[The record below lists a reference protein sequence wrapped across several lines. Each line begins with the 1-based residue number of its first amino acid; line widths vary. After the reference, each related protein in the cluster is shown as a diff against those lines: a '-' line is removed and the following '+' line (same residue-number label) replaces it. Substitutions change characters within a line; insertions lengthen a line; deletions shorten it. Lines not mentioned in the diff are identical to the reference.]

1 MSNLRFTLL
10 PKRGDA
16 VLGDLQTKQLVFLK
30 EDSFS
35 ALSDI
40 DQSKYEIIGVVYK
53 RVGNKVK
60 YLNIANASK
69 KWAERWPLKLTVAA
83 NATSGVL
90 SIRESSDSWAA
101 NHDYTITW
109 TNAFVDVETSGAEV
123 VAALNDYFAANS
135 PFKGTEQDWYAVIED
150 GNIIV
155 HCAFTDY
162 RQSNNTGKSGFT
174 AAANLVPEILALAN
188 MLRRSGQTGGEG
200 AISNWYRALAYY
212 RNDNGASAY
221 QGGRTSVQ
229 TSVKQTYPINLP
241 TYLGTSTQNPGD
253 FCAALRAIYGEG
265 EAGWLKFM
273 ESCLPVED
281 TDWGNMGMDIGK
293 EYTRIMVSKTYVS
306 QAHST
311 PTPVCPAADYCYNVE
326 HQATPKGTFYL
337 PSPKELYEILDGI
350 QYGTNG
356 SRNADVVNRTLNK
369 LNGSAIS
376 NGSNCWS
383 AGRYSSNYA
392 WYANGSTG
400 TFNYNSMYRSYLV
413 VPVSLFTLQS
423 KA

>member
-69 KWAERWPLKLTVAA
+69 QWACRWPLKLTVSVG
-83 NATSGVL
+83 ATSGKL

-101 NHDYTITW
+101 NHEYTISW

-135 PFKGTEQDWYAVIED
+135 PFKGTEQDWYAKIENGD
-150 GNIIV
+150 IV
-155 HCAFTDY
+155 VDCAFTAWQQVY
-162 RQSNNTGKSGFT
+162 NSANTGFT
-174 AAANLVPEILALAN
+174 AASALLTEIPSLAN
-188 MLRRSGQTGGEG
+188 MLRRSGATGGEG
-200 AISNWYRALAYY
+200 AISNWYRALAYF
-212 RNDNGASAY
+212 RADNSSTTY
-221 QGGRTSVQ
+221 NPNTDV
-229 TSVKQTYPINLP
+229 TSVKRGYPICLP
-241 TYLGTSTQNPGD
+241 GYLGTSQYQSD
-253 FCAALRAIYGEG
+253 HCAALRAVYGEG

-293 EYTRIMVSKTYVS
+293 EYTRIMVSKTY
-306 QAHST
+306 A
-311 PTPVCPAADYCYNVE
+311 
-326 HQATPKGTFYL
+326 
-337 PSPKELYEILDGI
+337 
-350 QYGTNG
+350 
-356 SRNADVVNRTLNK
+356 
-369 LNGSAIS
+369 
-376 NGSNCWS
+376 
-383 AGRYSSNYA
+383 
-392 WYANGSTG
+392 
-400 TFNYNSMYRSYLV
+400 
-413 VPVSLFTLQS
+413 
-423 KA
+423 

>member
-16 VLGDLQTKQLVFLK
+16 VLGDLQTEQLVFLK

-174 AAANLVPEILALAN
+174 AAANLVPEIPVLAN
-188 MLRRSGQTGGEG
+188 MLRRSGATGGEG
-200 AISNWYRALAYY
+200 AISNWYRALAYF
-212 RNDNGASAY
+212 RADNSS
-221 QGGRTSVQ
+221 TSYNPSTDV
-229 TSVKQTYPINLP
+229 TSVKRGNPICLP
-241 TYLGTSTQNPGD
+241 GYLGTSQYQSD
-253 FCAALRAIYGEG
+253 HCAALRAVYGEG

-306 QAHST
+306 QAHPT
-311 PTPVCPAADYCYNVE
+311 PTPVCPAADYCYNIE

-356 SRNADVVNRTLNK
+356 SRNADVVNKTLNK

-376 NGSNCWS
+376 NGSSCWS
-383 AGRYSSNYA
+383 AGRYSSSNA
-392 WYANGSTG
+392 WGADGVVGFFGSG
-400 TFNYNSMYRSYLV
+400 YMYGSNLV

>member
-40 DQSKYEIIGVVYK
+40 DQSKYETIGAVYK

-69 KWAERWPLKLTVAA
+69 QWACRWPLKLTVTVG
-83 NATSGVL
+83 ATSGKL

-101 NHDYTITW
+101 NHEYTISW

-135 PFKGTEQDWYAVIED
+135 PFKGTEQDWYAKIENGD
-150 GNIIV
+150 IV
-155 HCAFTDY
+155 VDCAFTAWQQFY
-162 RQSNNTGKSGFT
+162 NSANTGFT
-174 AAANLVPEILALAN
+174 AASALLTEIPALAN
-188 MLRRSGQTGGEG
+188 MLRRSGATGGEG

-229 TSVKQTYPINLP
+229 TSVKQTFPINLP

-306 QAHST
+306 QAHPT
-311 PTPVCPAADYCYNVE
+311 PTPVCPAADYCYNIE

-376 NGSNCWS
+376 NGSYCWS
-383 AGRYSSNYA
+383 AGRYSSVNA
-392 WYANGSTG
+392 WHAYGNLGFFSSG
-400 TFNYNSMYRSYLV
+400 YVYGSYLV

>member
-123 VAALNDYFAANS
+123 VAALNAYFAANS

-162 RQSNNTGKSGFT
+162 RQSYNTGKSGFT
-174 AAANLVPEILALAN
+174 AAANLVPEIPALAN
-188 MLRRSGQTGGEG
+188 MLRRNGATGGEG
-200 AISNWYRALAYY
+200 AISNWYRALAYF
-212 RNDNGASAY
+212 RADNSSTTY
-221 QGGRTSVQ
+221 NPNTDV
-229 TSVKQTYPINLP
+229 TSVKRGYPICLP
-241 TYLGTSTQNPGD
+241 GYLGTSQYQSD
-253 FCAALRAIYGEG
+253 HCAALRAIYGEG

-293 EYTRIMVSKTYVS
+293 EYTKIMVSKTYVS
-306 QAHST
+306 QAHAE
-311 PTPVCPAADYCYNVE
+311 PTPVCPAADYCYNIE
-326 HQATPKGTFYL
+326 HQTTSKGTFYL
-337 PSPKELYEILDGI
+337 PSPKELYEVLDGI

-356 SRNADVVNRTLNK
+356 SRNADVVNKTLNK

-376 NGSNCWS
+376 N
-383 AGRYSSNYA
+383 
-392 WYANGSTG
+392 ANFSVEVCIADKK
-400 TFNYNSMYRSYLV
+400 F
-413 VPVSLFTLQS
+413 
-423 KA
+423 

>member
-174 AAANLVPEILALAN
+174 AAANLVPEIPVLAN
-188 MLRRSGQTGGEG
+188 MLRRSGATGGEG
-200 AISNWYRALAYY
+200 AISNWYRALAYF
-212 RNDNGASAY
+212 RADNSS
-221 QGGRTSVQ
+221 TSYNPSTDV
-229 TSVKQTYPINLP
+229 TSVKRGLPICLP
-241 TYLGTSTQNPGD
+241 GYLGTSQYQSD
-253 FCAALRAIYGEG
+253 HCAALRAVYGEG

-306 QAHST
+306 QAHPT
-311 PTPVCPAADYCYNVE
+311 PTPVCPAADYCYNIE

-356 SRNADVVNRTLNK
+356 SRNADVVNKTLNK

-376 NGSNCWS
+376 NDSYSWS
-383 AGRYSSNYA
+383 AGRYSSYVA
-392 WYANGSTG
+392 WIAYGGGGFFIGSG
-400 TFNYNSMYRSYLV
+400 YMCSSVLV

>member
-60 YLNIANASK
+60 YLNIANANK

-109 TNAFVDVETSGAEV
+109 TNAFVDMETSGAEV

-162 RQSNNTGKSGFT
+162 RQFNNTGKSGFT
-174 AAANLVPEILALAN
+174 AAANLVPEIPALAN
-188 MLRRSGQTGGEG
+188 MLRRSGQAGGEG
-200 AISNWYRALAYY
+200 AISNWYRALAYF
-212 RNDNGASAY
+212 RADNSSTTY
-221 QGGRTSVQ
+221 NPSTDV
-229 TSVKQTYPINLP
+229 TSVKRGYPICLP
-241 TYLGTSTQNPGD
+241 GYLGTSQYQSD
-253 FCAALRAIYGEG
+253 HCAALRAIYGEG

-293 EYTRIMVSKTYVS
+293 EYTKIMVSKTYVS
-306 QAHST
+306 QAHAE
-311 PTPVCPAADYCYNVE
+311 PTPVCPAADYCYNIE
-326 HQATPKGTFYL
+326 HQTTPKGTFYL

-356 SRNADVVNRTLNK
+356 SRNADVVNKTLNK

-376 NGSNCWS
+376 NGSHCWS
-383 AGRYSSNYA
+383 AGRSSSNLA
-392 WYANGSTG
+392 WDPLG
-400 TFNYNSMYRSYLV
+400 NSGFFGNRNMYYSHLV